1 MSLVTLKEVLKFAN
15 ENNCAV
21 PAFNID
27 FMEGI
32 QAIIKGAEEEGNYPV
47 ILNIGQGA
55 IGDGKLKTLAM
66 LAREAAEKSKV
77 PVVIHLDHGKD
88 YAQAIRCLCAGYTS
102 VMIDG
107 SHLPL
112 EENIALTS
120 KVVEAANAVGV
131 SVEAELGVIGGMEDN
146 LSVEESQAM
155 LVDVEEVKK
164 FTAAVK
170 VDALAVG
177 IGNVHGLYK
186 GEPKLAFDRLS
197 QVCEVTDVPLVL
209 HGGSGIPDEMIRRAI
224 SMGVRKINVA
234 TEVRLAY
241 IEGVV
246 KVTADKNGFKDIYK
260 VLESGRQE
268 MMKVVKEKINLF
280 RR

>member
-1 MSLVTLKEVLKFAN
+1 
-15 ENNCAV
+15 
-21 PAFNID
+21 
-27 FMEGI
+27 MEGI
-32 QAIIKGAEEEGNYPV
+32 QAIVRGAEEEGNYPIIFNV
-47 ILNIGQGA
+47 GQYA
-55 IGDGKLKTLAM
+55 IKDGKLKTLAM
-66 LAREAAEKSKV
+66 LAREAAGRTKV
-77 PVVIHLDHGKD
+77 PIVINLDHGKS
-88 YAQAIRCLCAGYTS
+88 YAQVINCLCEGYTA

-112 EENIALTS
+112 AENIALTS
-120 KVVEAANAVGV
+120 KVVEAASAVGV
-131 SVEAELGVIGGMEDN
+131 SVEGELGLIGGMEDN
-146 LSVEESQAM
+146 LSVKESEAM

-186 GEPKLAFDRLS
+186 GEPKLAFDRLK
-197 QVCEVTDVPLVL
+197 QVREVTDVPLVL

-234 TEVRLAY
+234 TEIRLAY
-241 IEGVV
+241 LEGVV

-268 MMKVVKEKINLF
+268 MIKVIKEKINLF
-280 RR
+280 RGRS